1 MIEAV
6 TFSIDVPDVE
16 EAVEFY
22 AEGLGFSAVGRLWE
36 DAFELRGAGVRVD
49 LLERAPETEAT
60 PSGADDESVRSYDR
74 HWTPV
79 HMDLE
84 VEDVEA
90 AVDRAVEAGAT
101 LESGP
106 TSFDGEV
113 IATCSD
119 PFGNGFCLIEPA
131 EL

>member
-1 MIEAV
+1 MIESV
-6 TFSIDVPDVE
+6 TFSVDVPDLE

-22 AEGLGFSAVGRLWE
+22 SQGLGFSAVGQVWE

-49 LLERAPETEAT
+49 LLERAAGTAAT
-60 PSGADDESVRSYDR
+60 PGDDESVRAYDR

-79 HMDLE
+79 HLDLE
-84 VEDVEA
+84 VEDVESA
-90 AVDRAVEAGAT
+90 VERAVDAGAT

-106 TSFDGEV
+106 TSFDGET

>member
-6 TFSIDVPDVE
+6 TRSVDVPDLE

-22 AEGLGFSAVGRLWE
+22 TEGLGFSAVGQVWE

-49 LLERAPETEAT
+49 LLEREPGSEAT
-60 PSGADDESVRSYDR
+60 PGDDESVRAYDR

-79 HMDLE
+79 HLDLE
-84 VEDVEA
+84 VEDVESA
-90 AVDRAVEAGAT
+90 VERAVDAGAT

-113 IATCSD
+113 IATCAD

-131 EL
+131 TL

>member
-6 TFSIDVPDVE
+6 TFSVDVPDLE
-16 EAVEFY
+16 AAVEFY
-22 AEGLGFSAVGRLWE
+22 TEGLGFDAVGRVWE

-49 LLERAPETEAT
+49 LLERAPGTDAT
-60 PSGADDESVRSYDR
+60 PDDADDESVRSYDR

-79 HMDLE
+79 HLDLE
-84 VEDVEA
+84 VDDVDA
-90 AVDRAVEAGAT
+90 AVERAVAAGAT

-106 TSFDGEV
+106 TSFDGET
-113 IATCSD
+113 IATCAD
-119 PFGNGFCLIEPA
+119 PFGNGFCLIEPT

>member
-1 MIEAV
+1 VIESV
-6 TFSIDVPDVE
+6 TFSVDVPDLE

-22 AEGLGFSAVGRLWE
+22 SQGLGFSAVGQVWE
-36 DAFELRGAGVRVD
+36 DAFELQGAGVRVD
-49 LLERAPETEAT
+49 LLERAPGSEAT
-60 PSGADDESVRSYDR
+60 PDDADDESVRTYDR

-79 HMDLE
+79 HLDLE
-84 VEDVEA
+84 VEDVESA
-90 AVDRAVEAGAT
+90 VERAVDAGAT

-106 TSFDGEV
+106 TSFDGET

-119 PFGNGFCLIEPA
+119 PFGNGFCLIEPV